1 MRGADGRWFC
11 AAFALCGLGMAA
23 HPNALW
29 VVLALLVGATI
40 ASKRPTL
47 PLLASAIGLMLL
59 GLTLYAYLP
68 LRSAYV
74 VSHGIDPTSRLAGT
88 IGGIFWNYN
97 DPRTLHGLA
106 LELSGSESQTPAYF
120 LASLNPAHLADALW
134 AFLSE
139 LHAQY
144 GTFGALLLVAGLTLA
159 WRRDWRATL
168 VLVVAG
174 GAGLVFSVVYPNES
188 DVERYRMLV
197 AWVAVPLF
205 GALTPRSRDAFA
217 ATLHAALVLF
227 IGISAANDFA
237 HQRNFFQHAPREGGR
252 WVIDAVLP
260 YVPQGSVIVTRWLDA
275 TSLAYG
281 AYADRS
287 LPNRIIVSDDAPRI
301 ERYRAWTNGRRVFIL
316 VDPHDVEVIAGAR
329 DYAHLDDYHELFEVR
344 P

>member
-1 MRGADGRWFC
+1 MF
-11 AAFALCGLGMAA
+11 
-23 HPNALW
+23 
-29 VVLALLVGATI
+29 
-40 ASKRPTL
+40 
-47 PLLASAIGLMLL
+47 L

-88 IGGIFWNYN
+88 NGGIFWNYN

-134 AFLSE
+134 AFLTE

-168 VLVVAG
+168 VLVAAG

-227 IGISAANDFA
+227 IGIGAANDFA
-237 HQRNFFQHAPREGGR
+237 HQRNFFAHAPREGGR

-301 ERYRAWTNGRRVFIL
+301 ERYRSWTNGRRVFIL
-316 VDPHDVEVIAGAR
+316 VDPHDFEAIAGAR
-329 DYAHLDDYHELFEVR
+329 DYAHLDDYHELFEVQ